1 MLYMF
6 PLRKNDPKRTAQK
19 KLNKYNSYKEAL
31 SKDFFCCCGY
41 CGAHHVYYGSGK
53 CFHIDHFAPKSKFK
67 HLENEYSNLV
77 YSCPTCNIA
86 KSNDWC
92 GNNENESISNGIGY
106 IEPCDTQYS
115 EAFYR
120 DSSGKIRYKEGNS
133 AAKYM
138 YDKLKFGLRRHEI
151 FWLADYFY
159 ELVPRISR
167 KLKETPEN
175 NPLHV
180 ELKSLLLDVIDQMD
194 KYRQLQR
201 EL

>member
-1 MLYMF
+1 MF
-6 PLRKNDPKRTAQK
+6 PLRKNAPKRTVQQK
-19 KLNKYNSYKEAL
+19 LTKYNLYKEAL
-31 SKDFFCCCGY
+31 SKDFFCSCGY
-41 CGAHHVYYGSGK
+41 CGTHHVYYGSGK

-67 HLENEYSNLV
+67 HLENEYTNLV

-92 GNNENESISNGIGY
+92 GTSESEHILNGIGY
-106 IEPCDTQYS
+106 IDPCDEEYAN
-115 EAFYR
+115 AFYR
-120 DSSGKIRYKEGNS
+120 DSSGKIRYQDGNL

-138 YDKLKFGLRRHEI
+138 YNKLKFGLKRHEI

-159 ELVPRISR
+159 DLVPKISK
-167 KLKETPEN
+167 KLKEIPES
-175 NPLHV
+175 NPLYD
-180 ELKSLLLDVIDQMD
+180 ELKLLLLDSIDQMD